1 MKCFTMFNEIKHCEI
16 YWTLVANKGDAYD
29 NRKTTR
35 LAILIIY
42 IRVKEMQDGIAF
54 IASKTS

>member
-1 MKCFTMFNEIKHCEI
+1 M

-29 NRKTTR
+29 NRKKPTR